1 MTVPEDMNAIA
12 SDVDFSECL
21 MAPKL
26 EIKEEANAETQFK
39 IEHVYDQDG
48 LQLSESV
55 IAAQLEAEQFAEQA
69 DADGRNGSENIDES
83 GPLLAP
89 RLLQLPASVIE
100 EKTVGRKA
108 KGQQLDLLLLKA
120 ESYSHFILE
129 NQRRS
134 KLLEVAKKSNESV
147 TTPASGKRK
156 TAKSTSSSNKK
167 TKGKKGDDK
176 RSAEAEVEAYD
187 NASAT
192 TSSDGFHQPTNL
204 VGGTLMPYQLE
215 GLQWLLSL
223 WENGL
228 SGILA
233 GEQSSTYHV
242 FLSIIDC
249 LYTTQHNNH
258 FF

>member
-1 MTVPEDMNAIA
+1 MTVPEDENSIVA
-12 SDVDFSECL
+12 DVVLSESL
-21 MAPKL
+21 IAPKS
-26 EIKEEANAETQFK
+26 ETEEEANAETQYGS
-39 IEHVYDQDG
+39 ENVGDQDG

-69 DADGRNGSENIDES
+69 DADALNGSETADES
-83 GPLLAP
+83 APLLAP
-89 RLLQLPASVIE
+89 RLLQLPASAIE
-100 EKTVGRKA
+100 EKTQGRKA

-134 KLLEVAKKSNESV
+134 KLLEVAKKSSESV
-147 TTPASGKRK
+147 TTPAAGKRK

-167 TKGKKGDDK
+167 TKGKKDVDK

-192 TSSDGFHQPTNL
+192 SASDAFHQPTNL

-233 GEQSSTYHV
+233 GEQWSTLHASS
-242 FLSIIDC
+242 
-249 LYTTQHNNH
+249 
-258 FF
+258 

>member
-1 MTVPEDMNAIA
+1 MTVFEDA
-12 SDVDFSECL
+12 SPTAVFVNSSESL
-21 MAPKL
+21 IAPKL
-26 EIKEEANAETQFK
+26 EIEEEANAEIRCESVTASN
-39 IEHVYDQDG
+39 QDD

-55 IAAQLEAEQFAEQA
+55 IAAQLEAEQYAEQVDA
-69 DADGRNGSENIDES
+69 DAQNGSDNTDES
-83 GPLLAP
+83 APLLAP
-89 RLLQLPASVIE
+89 RLLQLPPSAIE
-100 EKTVGRKA
+100 ERTQGRKA

-134 KLLEVAKKSNESV
+134 KLVEIAKKSNESV
-147 TTPASGKRK
+147 TPPAAGKRK
-156 TAKSTSSSNKK
+156 SAKSTSSSNKK
-167 TKGKKGDDK
+167 TKGKKGADT

-192 TSSDGFHQPTNL
+192 SSSDAFHQPTNL

-233 GEQSSTYHV
+233 GEQRSTYYP
-242 FLSIIDC
+242 FL
-249 LYTTQHNNH
+249 
-258 FF
+258 

>member
-1 MTVPEDMNAIA
+1 MTNADDETSIA
-12 SDVDFSECL
+12 VGVDFSEVL
-21 MAPKL
+21 VTPKL
-26 EIKEEANAETQFK
+26 EPKEELNIAVGVDF
-39 IEHVYDQDG
+39 
-48 LQLSESV
+48 SESLVSPKLEPKEEEDVV
-55 IAAQLEAEQFAEQA
+55 ILHECENGSDRDRLLLSDSVLAAQLEAEQFAEQA
-69 DADGRNGSENIDES
+69 DADAQNGNEDANDAA
-83 GPLLAP
+83 PLLAP
-89 RLLQLPASVIE
+89 RLLQLPSSGNE
-100 EKTVGRKA
+100 ERAQGRKA

-134 KLLEVAKKSNESV
+134 KLQEIAKKSSESL
-147 TTPASGKRK
+147 TSPAAGKRK
-156 TAKSTSSSNKK
+156 TAKTTSSSNKK
-167 TKGKKGDDK
+167 TKGKKGADK

-192 TSSDGFHQPTNL
+192 SSSDAFHQPTNL

-233 GEQSSTYHV
+233 GEK
-242 FLSIIDC
+242 
-249 LYTTQHNNH
+249 
-258 FF
+258 